1 MALKVV
7 RAEGRM
13 CKLTESSVVWTG
25 VEDSGAAGEH
35 LGRQIRDQLRGNP
48 PDAVI
53 LFVSPKYDPAKLL
66 AALKEACTP
75 KVMIGCS
82 SAGEFT
88 SDSQGVGHASAVAI
102 RSSEMRFACVMG
114 RGLHQDR
121 ATVAR
126 EIVAS
131 FDGVGTHGPAYKSV
145 LILTDALAGHADE
158 LIEELTVLTGG
169 NYQFFGGG
177 AGDDANFRRTLVFC
191 GTDVASDAVVALEI
205 LSSKPIGVGVQHGW
219 KPASKPMRVTEA
231 QGSRVISLNATSAV
245 EVFQEHAAQT
255 GQQFNRKDPVPFFLH
270 NIVGIETGQGYK
282 LRVPLSVNDDGSVSC
297 AAEIPTGA
305 TVCIMST
312 DARSAGEAAATATRA
327 AIERLNGNAPQ
338 VAIFFDCVATRLRL
352 GREFESELKAVEEAL
367 GTTRFAGCNTYGQV
381 ARAEGQFGGFH
392 NCTAVVCILPG

>member
-1 MALKVV
+1 MRV
-7 RAEGRM
+7 RAGERT

-35 LGRQIRDQLRGNP
+35 LGRQIRDQLSGNP

-66 AALKEACTP
+66 VALKQACTP

-88 SDSQGVGHASAVAI
+88 SESQGVGHASAVAI
-102 RSSEMRFACVMG
+102 RSSEMQFACVMG
-114 RGLHQDR
+114 QGLHQDR
-121 ATVAR
+121 TAVAR
-126 EIVAS
+126 EIVGS
-131 FDGVGTHGPAYKSV
+131 FKGVGTSGPAYKSA

-158 LIEELTVLTGG
+158 LIEQLTLLTRG

-177 AGDDANFRRTLVFC
+177 AGDDANFRRTVVFC
-191 GTDVASDAVVALEI
+191 GAEVASDAVVALEI
-205 LSSKPIGVGVQHGW
+205 LSNKPIGVGVQHGW
-219 KPASKPMRVTEA
+219 RPSSKPMRVTDA
-231 QGSRVISLNATSAV
+231 QGSKVISLNATSAM
-245 EVFQEHAAQT
+245 EVFAEHAAQT
-255 GQQFNRKDPVPFFLH
+255 GQRFNPKDPIPFFLH
-270 NIVGIETGQGYK
+270 NILGIDTGQGYK
-282 LRVPLSVNDDGSVSC
+282 LRVPLSVNDDGSISC

-327 AIERLNGNAPQ
+327 AVERLNGHTPE
-338 VAIFFDCVATRLRL
+338 VAIFFDCVATRLRM
-352 GREFESELKAVEEAL
+352 GREFGSELKAVEDVL
-367 GTTRFAGCNTYGQV
+367 GTAHFAGCNTYGQV

-392 NCTAVVCILPG
+392 NCTAVVCVIPG

>member
-1 MALKVV
+1 MW
-7 RAEGRM
+7 
-13 CKLTESSVVWTG
+13 KLTESSVVWTG
-25 VEDSGAAGEH
+25 VEDSGAAGKH
-35 LGRQIRDQLRGNP
+35 LGCQIRDQLSGNP

-53 LFVSPKYDPAKLL
+53 LFVSPKYDPAKLI
-66 AALKEACTP
+66 AALKEACAP
-75 KVMIGCS
+75 KVMIGCT

-88 SDSQGVGHASAVAI
+88 SDSQGVGQASAVAI
-102 RSSEMRFACVMG
+102 RSSEMQFACVMG
-114 RGLHQDR
+114 RGLRQDR
-121 ATVAR
+121 AAVAR

-131 FDGVGTHGPAYKSV
+131 FDGVGSRGPAYKSA

-158 LIEELTVLTGG
+158 LIEQLTVLTGG

-219 KPASKPMRVTEA
+219 RPASKPMRVCEA
-231 QGSRVISLNATSAV
+231 QGSRLISLNATSAA
-245 EVFQEHAAQT
+245 EVFEEHAAQT
-255 GQQFNRKDPVPFFLH
+255 GQRFNRKDPVPFFLH
-270 NIVGIETGQGYK
+270 NILGIDTGQGYK
-282 LRVPLSVNDDGSVSC
+282 LRVPLSVNDDGSISC

-305 TVCIMST
+305 TVCIMGT

-327 AIERLNGNAPQ
+327 AVERLNGHTPQ

-352 GREFESELKAVEEAL
+352 GREFESELNAVEEAL
-367 GTTRFAGCNTYGQV
+367 GTARFAGCNTYGQV

-392 NCTAVVCILPG
+392 NCTAVVCVIPN

>member
-1 MALKVV
+1 
-7 RAEGRM
+7 
-13 CKLTESSVVWTG
+13 LTESSVVWTG
-25 VEDSGAAGEH
+25 AEDSGAAGED

-66 AALKEACTP
+66 AALKEASTP

-102 RSSEMRFACVMG
+102 RSSEMQFACVMG

-121 ATVAR
+121 AAVAK
-126 EIVAS
+126 EIVSS
-131 FDGVGTHGPAYKSV
+131 FAGVGSRGPAYKSA

-158 LIEELTVLTGG
+158 LIEQLTVLTGG

-191 GTDVASDAVVALEI
+191 GNEVASDAVVALEI
-205 LSSKPIGVGVQHGW
+205 LSNKPIGVGVQHGW
-219 KPASKPMRVTEA
+219 SPASRPMRVTEA
-231 QGSRVISLNATSAV
+231 QGSRVISLNATSAA
-245 EVFQEHAAQT
+245 EVFEEHAAQT
-255 GQQFNRKDPVPFFLH
+255 GQRFNPKDPVPFFLH
-270 NIVGIETGQGYK
+270 NILGIDTGQGYK
-282 LRVPLSVNDDGSVSC
+282 LRVPLSVNDDGSISC

-305 TVCIMST
+305 TVCIMGT

-327 AIERLNGNAPQ
+327 AVERLNGHAPQ

-352 GREFESELKAVEEAL
+352 GREFKSELKAVEEAL
-367 GTTRFAGCNTYGQV
+367 GSARFAGCNTYGQV

-392 NCTAVVCILPG
+392 NCTAVVCVIPG